1 MEDNSFLY
9 FTSPEVLSKIDI
21 DPRLEDS
28 FKRVMNKLQ
37 EYFNANGYTSQRNY
51 KEYLEKYLLDSG
63 KDNLRIY
70 INEIANKNVGG
81 FYNRGKSE
89 ICINENILLGVKER
103 IDSTLC
109 HEFIHFLV
117 THELVEGK
125 SEPDIFRGGFID
137 ESLTEMLTQQMY
149 PTSNAYDAQVA
160 MQKFANLVSGKENN
174 FSRFLQGFVDARYSS
189 QDWENYRKTANLF
202 QSDFIKAGY
211 INLLEAQN
219 NPNFI
224 KTQRYLISLFLRP
237 YNSKTIEEYIE
248 AINKLIDRPVKD
260 NVYVNENVI
269 AKMDSKMISDM
280 RLNNPEIIA
289 FMQKKLIELRQQILE
304 LKNAKGYE
312 IEIAGRKIYI
322 DENHNLYGNL
332 IGINRQWSP
341 KTGVMTFTCNGERI
355 EIDTNKINFHQK
367 EEQISQQ
374 ISQLSSYFAKKSSKD
389 LNMISSAKSLG
400 EGLNKI
406 EKFDLPTLGEK
417 VSRTIY
423 VATYNG
429 KIVILNDVHQ
439 LSNISNIDLN
449 KFIGMTSRDPS
460 VAAIYSDK
468 IGQIQNGITFST
480 LSDKQIQLKAISLYA
495 NEFMSTMSKQD
506 IESAISDYRK
516 SEEFYEDTEEAIKKE
531 AISIIARKQFSSLS
545 SEQMKMLLDKVI
557 ANNPQF
563 VVSSKDGKIE
573 VSTLFGDKYKM
584 AFASKSEVLFNSSG
598 KGLYNEVISSL
609 SNTQTKSMGINLPID
624 SDGEL
629 IMEEVK
635 EVEERKTTSELLNEY
650 NQQLSKLQS
659 QYGIITT
666 QIENLMQQNAS
677 SLIPNYQEKL
687 NGLIQQRDN
696 ISKEMEPVIHSQRT
710 FQQAVDLE
718 KEQAHKAVI
727 SQVERLLSTRIK
739 ATTDTGRF
747 IKTDMGMFPQMDVK
761 DSSMLS
767 KEQGQI
773 LQRLRDLHFAGEI
786 DLKSYQKMQ
795 LEVTKEYQK
804 MIKSAP
810 KPNLGRTDDD
820 NQRENNPIANPT
832 TNAEEQQYQHKYDY
846 DGMMSEEEKEI
857 FEERLR
863 QQRESERKK
872 HQQNEQEKPEK
883 ERLEEERRD
892 LRRHQFGEK
901 MRQMGIDKD
910 QVLDMDELFR
920 QQQIIEEMNRE
931 QEEIEQNHGMHM

>member
-1 MEDNSFLY
+1 
-9 FTSPEVLSKIDI
+9 
-21 DPRLEDS
+21 
-28 FKRVMNKLQ
+28 
-37 EYFNANGYTSQRNY
+37 
-51 KEYLEKYLLDSG
+51 
-63 KDNLRIY
+63 
-70 INEIANKNVGG
+70 
-81 FYNRGKSE
+81 
-89 ICINENILLGVKER
+89 
-103 IDSTLC
+103 
-109 HEFIHFLV
+109 
-117 THELVEGK
+117 
-125 SEPDIFRGGFID
+125 
-137 ESLTEMLTQQMY
+137 
-149 PTSNAYDAQVA
+149 
-160 MQKFANLVSGKENN
+160 
-174 FSRFLQGFVDARYSS
+174 
-189 QDWENYRKTANLF
+189 
-202 QSDFIKAGY
+202 
-211 INLLEAQN
+211 
-219 NPNFI
+219 
-224 KTQRYLISLFLRP
+224 
-237 YNSKTIEEYIE
+237 
-248 AINKLIDRPVKD
+248 
-260 NVYVNENVI
+260 
-269 AKMDSKMISDM
+269 
-280 RLNNPEIIA
+280 
-289 FMQKKLIELRQQILE
+289 
-304 LKNAKGYE
+304 
-312 IEIAGRKIYI
+312 
-322 DENHNLYGNL
+322 
-332 IGINRQWSP
+332 
-341 KTGVMTFTCNGERI
+341 
-355 EIDTNKINFHQK
+355 
-367 EEQISQQ
+367 
-374 ISQLSSYFAKKSSKD
+374 
-389 LNMISSAKSLG
+389 
-400 EGLNKI
+400 
-406 EKFDLPTLGEK
+406 
-417 VSRTIY
+417 
-423 VATYNG
+423 
-429 KIVILNDVHQ
+429 
-439 LSNISNIDLN
+439 
-449 KFIGMTSRDPS
+449 
-460 VAAIYSDK
+460 
-468 IGQIQNGITFST
+468 
-480 LSDKQIQLKAISLYA
+480 
-495 NEFMSTMSKQD
+495 
-506 IESAISDYRK
+506 
-516 SEEFYEDTEEAIKKE
+516 
-531 AISIIARKQFSSLS
+531 
-545 SEQMKMLLDKVI
+545 MKMLLDKVI

-563 VVSSKDGKIE
+563 VVSSKEGKIE

-666 QIENLMQQNAS
+666 QIESLMQQNAS
-677 SLIPNYQEKL
+677 SPIPNYQEKL
-687 NGLIQQRDN
+687 NGLIQQRDS

-767 KEQGQI
+767 KEQEQI

-872 HQQNEQEKPEK
+872 HQQNEQEKTEK

-901 MRQMGIDKD
+901 MRQMGIDED

>member
-1 MEDNSFLY
+1 M
-9 FTSPEVLSKIDI
+9 
-21 DPRLEDS
+21 
-28 FKRVMNKLQ
+28 
-37 EYFNANGYTSQRNY
+37 
-51 KEYLEKYLLDSG
+51 
-63 KDNLRIY
+63 
-70 INEIANKNVGG
+70 
-81 FYNRGKSE
+81 
-89 ICINENILLGVKER
+89 
-103 IDSTLC
+103 
-109 HEFIHFLV
+109 
-117 THELVEGK
+117 
-125 SEPDIFRGGFID
+125 
-137 ESLTEMLTQQMY
+137 
-149 PTSNAYDAQVA
+149 
-160 MQKFANLVSGKENN
+160 
-174 FSRFLQGFVDARYSS
+174 
-189 QDWENYRKTANLF
+189 
-202 QSDFIKAGY
+202 
-211 INLLEAQN
+211 
-219 NPNFI
+219 
-224 KTQRYLISLFLRP
+224 
-237 YNSKTIEEYIE
+237 
-248 AINKLIDRPVKD
+248 
-260 NVYVNENVI
+260 
-269 AKMDSKMISDM
+269 
-280 RLNNPEIIA
+280 
-289 FMQKKLIELRQQILE
+289 
-304 LKNAKGYE
+304 
-312 IEIAGRKIYI
+312 
-322 DENHNLYGNL
+322 
-332 IGINRQWSP
+332 
-341 KTGVMTFTCNGERI
+341 
-355 EIDTNKINFHQK
+355 
-367 EEQISQQ
+367 
-374 ISQLSSYFAKKSSKD
+374 
-389 LNMISSAKSLG
+389 
-400 EGLNKI
+400 
-406 EKFDLPTLGEK
+406 PTLGEK

-449 KFIGMTSRDPS
+449 KFIGMTSKDPS

-495 NEFMSTMSKQD
+495 NELMSTMSKQD

-516 SEEFYEDTEEAIKKE
+516 SEEFYEDTEEEIKKE
-531 AISIIARKQFSSLS
+531 AISIIARKQVSSLP

-557 ANNPQF
+557 ATNPQF

-584 AFASKSEVLFNSSG
+584 AFASKSEVLFNSNG

-609 SNTQTKSMGINLPID
+609 SNTQIKSMGINLPID

-629 IMEEVK
+629 IMEEIK

-659 QYGIITT
+659 HYGIITT
-666 QIENLMQQNAS
+666 QIENLMQQNTS
-677 SLIPNYQEKL
+677 SPIPNYQEKL

-786 DLKSYQKMQ
+786 DLKSYEKMQ

-804 MIKSAP
+804 MRKSAP
-810 KPNLGRTDDD
+810 KPNLGRTGDD
-820 NQRENNPIANPT
+820 NQRENNPNAPT

-872 HQQNEQEKPEK
+872 HQQNEQEKTEK

-920 QQQIIEEMNRE
+920 QQQIIEKMNKE
-931 QEEIEQNHGMHM
+931 PEEVECHRRIHM